1 MTAAARAE
9 LIDDIYRAIEP
20 IDVAGVCDRGRRNWH
35 PVAARDLLNGAGR
48 LGVTESD
55 IAQLLARCGFFPPAH
70 AGVDGPTSDPI
81 ETAGQEGGL

>member
-1 MTAAARAE
+1 MTAEGRSE
-9 LIDDIYRAIEP
+9 LIDHIYRAIEP

-55 IAQLLARCGFFPPAH
+55 IAQLLARCGFFPPAR
-70 AGVDGPTSDPI
+70 AGVDGRASDAI
-81 ETAGQEGGL
+81 ETAGQERGL